1 MSLNKVN
8 LLNSEGF
15 IPAGNSYTTTVTIT
29 FGGATA
35 TTPVKFIKDS
45 AGLITCD
52 IYRAPLGTTPNPDGL
67 YTIDFFPT
75 GGIPAA
81 FKPTVSHD
89 LPIWLDSGTNR
100 YFAGLL
106 RINPNDTAWRAY
118 PASFTLLPAGIN
130 TFIENTVYYY

>member
-1 MSLNKVN
+1 MSLNKVT

-15 IPAGNSYTTTVTIT
+15 IPEGSSYTTTATIT
-29 FGGATA
+29 FGGQSG

-52 IYRAPLGTTPNPDGL
+52 IYRVPLSSTLADGF
-67 YTIDFFPT
+67 YVIDFFPT

-81 FKPTVSHD
+81 FQPTVAHD

-100 YFAGLL
+100 YFPGLL
-106 RINPNDTAWRAY
+106 RINPGDTSWKAF
-118 PASFTLLPAGIN
+118 PASFTTLPAGIN
-130 TFIENTVYYY
+130 TFIENTVCYY